1 MLILIVGYVCYSTIT
16 QLARL
21 VSITQKQEL
30 QKSGISSKAI
40 NENLLHKP
48 DN

>member
-1 MLILIVGYVCYSTIT
+1 LPKETYIRDH
-16 QLARL
+16 LARL
-21 VSITQKQEL
+21 VSITYKKER

-48 DN
+48 DK